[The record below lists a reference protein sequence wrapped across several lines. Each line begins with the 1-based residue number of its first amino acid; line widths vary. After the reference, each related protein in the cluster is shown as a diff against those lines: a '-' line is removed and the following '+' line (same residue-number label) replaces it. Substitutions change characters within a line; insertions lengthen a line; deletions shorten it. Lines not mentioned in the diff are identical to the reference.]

1 MTTQITALALTWVL
15 TGCAGT
21 YMGDAFEMPL
31 LEHSCTYEDCGASW
45 SAEDRIAYAKME
57 AAAWQK
63 GYRDVMGHSRPE
75 SEDVRSLESY
85 NVSRWKPEEG
95 AVGSMA
101 REFEKTNNQDYA
113 YSSDASPVNSY
124 EGAYKEF
131 PFSTPCLDYS
141 HRAYDLAAEAENP
154 PKQMRVVTLLLSD
167 GTLDTRGGPKYGYG
181 KDSHAL
187 LLVDGV
193 LYDNGYL
200 SNMPF
205 DYKDLAFY
213 GEEIDNIWSPNEY
226 R

>member
-1 MTTQITALALTWVL
+1 
-15 TGCAGT
+15 
-21 YMGDAFEMPL
+21 
-31 LEHSCTYEDCGASW
+31 
-45 SAEDRIAYAKME
+45 ME

-63 GYRDVMGHSRPE
+63 GYRDVMGHDRPE
-75 SEDVRSLESY
+75 SEDVPSLESY

-95 AVGSMA
+95 AVGAMA
-101 REFEKTNNQDYA
+101 AEFEKTNNQDYA
-113 YSSDASPVNSY
+113 YSSDASPVNGY

-141 HRAYDLAAEAENP
+141 HRAYDLAAEAESP
-154 PKQMRVVTLLLSD
+154 PTRMRVVTLLLSD

-193 LYDNGYL
+193 LHDNGYL

-205 DYKDLAFY
+205 DYEDLAFY
-213 GEEIDNIWSPNEY
+213 GKEIDNIWSPNEY